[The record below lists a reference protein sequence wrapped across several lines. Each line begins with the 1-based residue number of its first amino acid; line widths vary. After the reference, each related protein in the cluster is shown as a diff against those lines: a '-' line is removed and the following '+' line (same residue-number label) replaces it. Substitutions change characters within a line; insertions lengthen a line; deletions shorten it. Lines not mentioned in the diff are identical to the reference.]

1 MEPSLSKFAPHSVK
15 RPVMLQNWRHLTF
28 LHWPY
33 TPAEIRRRVPGGLE
47 VDTFGGAAWVGL
59 TPFVLEDLRAP
70 FLPALPWVSRF
81 PEMNLRTYVRG
92 PEGER
97 GIWFFTL
104 EADRLLA
111 VLGARLT
118 YGLPYHWAEMRVGV
132 KDGALDYRSVR
143 HGRRGSFKAAQARML
158 LEPGDEIGSTDL
170 ELFLTARFR
179 LYTVLAGRL
188 AFAQVE
194 HEPWPLRDARLLSL
208 EENVIAESG
217 LPEPV
222 GKPLVHYSTGVHV
235 RVGAPRFLSESRAAA
250 RKA

>member
-1 MEPSLSKFAPHSVK
+1 MGPSLSKFAPHSVK
-15 RPVMLQNWRHLTF
+15 RPVMFQNWRHLTF

-33 TPAEIRRRVPGGLE
+33 TPSEIRRRVPGELE
-47 VDTFGGAAWVGL
+47 VDIFGGAAWIGL
-59 TPFVLEDLRAP
+59 TPFIVEGLRAP
-70 FLPALPWVSRF
+70 FLPALPWISRF
-81 PEMNLRTYVRG
+81 PEMNVRTYVKG

-118 YGLPYHWAEMRVGV
+118 YGLPYRWAEMRVTT
-132 KDGALDYRSVR
+132 KDGTLDYRSVR
-143 HGRRGSFKAAQARML
+143 HGRNGSSKARQVGML
-158 LEPGDEIGSTDL
+158 LEPGDEMEPTDL

-194 HEPWPLRDARLLSL
+194 HEPWPLQQARLLSFA
-208 EENVIAESG
+208 ENVIAGSG
-217 LPEPV
+217 VPEPV

-235 RVGAPRFLSESRAAA
+235 RIGAPRFLPQSRDA
-250 RKA
+250 